1 MSQES
6 RKRSW
11 PTLII
16 KICCSLALVFSLDSC
31 VHQSSRRMAPTMS
44 ANRMSQMKSFYVRKH
59 SEDDYKVGEDIAA
72 QLQSMGFRASVGS
85 SQSAPGKVDGVI
97 TYTDKWFWDI
107 TMYMLSLDVQL
118 REPGSDMVL
127 ANAMTVRSSLVRKS
141 QKEMIRETITKLITD
156 S

>member
-1 MSQES
+1 MNANNH
-6 RKRSW
+6 KPAW
-11 PTLII
+11 PCLLVR
-16 KICCSLALVFSLDSC
+16 ICCCLALVLTLESC
-31 VHQSSRRMAPTMS
+31 VHQSTRRMSPSMS
-44 ANRMSQMKSFYVRKH
+44 DNRMSQMKSFYVRKH

-72 QLQSMGFRASVGS
+72 QLQSMGYRASVGS

-141 QKEMIRETITKLITD
+141 QKEMIRETLTKLITNP
-156 S
+156 

>member
-1 MSQES
+1 MNHTH
-6 RKRSW
+6 RKPSW
-11 PTLII
+11 PALIAR
-16 KICCSLALVFSLDSC
+16 ICGCIALILSLESC
-31 VHQSSRRMAPTMS
+31 IHQSDRRMSPSMS
-44 ANRMSQMKSFYVRKH
+44 ADRMNRMKSFYVRKH
-59 SEDDYKVGEDIAA
+59 AEDDYKVGEDIAA
-72 QLQSMGFRASVGS
+72 QLQSMGYRASVGS

-141 QKEMIRETITKLITD
+141 QKEMIRETITKLVTNP
-156 S
+156 